1 LVASSLC
8 LVFLN
13 GCVVAAI
20 GGAAG
25 GGYALMQT
33 GSSPAAAPP
42 AAAAS
47 AYALPAAA
55 PAGYAV
61 APASF
66 AAAPDG
72 LRIEDRI
79 KARWAAIDPA
89 IAREVAI
96 TAFSGRVLLTGAVP
110 LQTVHDAAVAQA
122 WQVDG
127 IEQVM
132 DEIRLDS
139 GATVGPTPADTE
151 IETQLQAALANDR
164 DLTASNYAVR
174 SVQGEVYIL
183 GEARDRAELERVGDD
198 ARNTPNVWRVR
209 NYVRIRRDAG
219 VPPAGAA
226 VEANPPPGPTP
237 AS

>member
-1 LVASSLC
+1 LVASSFC

-13 GCVVAAI
+13 GCIVAAI

-42 AAAAS
+42 PAPA
-47 AYALPAAA
+47 AYAPTPTGYAAA
-55 PAGYAV
+55 PTG
-61 APASF
+61 P
-66 AAAPDG
+66 
-72 LRIEDRI
+72 RIEDRI

-96 TAFSGRVLLTGAVP
+96 TAFGGRVLLTGAVP
-110 LQTVHDAAVAQA
+110 SQRVHDAAVAQA

-127 IEQVM
+127 IEQVL
-132 DEIRLDS
+132 DEVRLDS
-139 GATVGPTPADTE
+139 GATAGPTPTDTE

-164 DLTASNYAVR
+164 DVTASNYVVR
-174 SVQGEVYIL
+174 SVHGEVYVL
-183 GEARDRAELERVGDD
+183 GAARDRAELERVADD

-209 NYVRIRRDAG
+209 NYARVRAG
-219 VPPAGAA
+219 AGGPPPAG
-226 VEANPPPGPTP
+226 
-237 AS
+237 